1 MIAVPSKIGSV
12 VPPQLFVE
20 LFPLVEAAF
29 LNQQKPA

>member
-1 MIAVPSKIGSV
+1 MIVVPSKVGPV
-12 VPPQLFVE
+12 VSPQLFME